1 MASIGRIL
9 LALTVAL
16 AALFVAAHL
25 TLTVPFAPAGQLTEP
40 LPTADPGRLRGDV
53 TGLVALGPRDID
65 HPARLA
71 AAADAIA
78 ASFAAA
84 GVSVERQAFAY
95 RGQNLEN
102 IVARLGPATGPLIVV
117 GAHYDTFGDGG
128 ENPGADDNTSGVAGL
143 LELARLLADR
153 PLSNAVDLVA
163 FTGEE
168 PPLFASP
175 QMGSLVYADRLLASG
190 RRPIAMVSLEMIGYF
205 TEVQPWPSPLL
216 RLLYPGRGDF
226 VLAVGRP
233 SDRAVVSWLVGSLR
247 HHAGFPAYAWVGPEI
262 GGMDASDQRSFWG
275 HDIPAVMLTD
285 TAFIRN
291 PHYHS
296 PGDLPATLDYERMAG
311 VVEGLSA
318 ALLVGFAAD

>member
-1 MASIGRIL
+1 MASIRRIL
-9 LALTVAL
+9 LALATGL
-16 AALFVAAHL
+16 AAILVAAHL
-25 TLTVPFAPAGQLTEP
+25 TLTVPFAPAPRLAQA
-40 LPTADPGRLRGDV
+40 LPVADPGRLRADV
-53 TGLVALGPRDID
+53 TSLVALGPRDVD
-65 HPARLA
+65 HPDRLA

-78 ASFAAA
+78 ASFGAA
-84 GVSVERQAFAY
+84 GVSVERQAFDY
-95 RGQNLEN
+95 RGQQLEN
-102 IVARLGPATGPLIVV
+102 VVARLGPTTGPLVVV

-128 ENPGADDNTSGVAGL
+128 KNPGADDNTSGVAGL
-143 LELARLLADR
+143 LELARLLTDR
-153 PLSNAVDLVA
+153 PLPNAVELVA

-168 PPLFASP
+168 PPLFASQ
-175 QMGSLVYADRLLASG
+175 QMGSLVYANRLLTAG
-190 RRPIAMVSLEMIGYF
+190 RRPVAMVSLEMIGYF

-233 SDRAVVSWLVGSLR
+233 RDRAVASWLVGSLR

-275 HDIPAVMLTD
+275 LDIPAVMLTD

-291 PHYHS
+291 QHYHS
-296 PGDLPATLDYERMAG
+296 PGDLPTTLDYERMAG

-318 ALLVGFAAD
+318 ALLVGFSSD